1 MGDFYGHRPRPYY
14 GPRFFRL
21 TCTKERNGE
30 LEMTG
35 ATYGQNRM
43 HAVSDARSVYIPAGY
58 TVVLET
64 LDDRYPANVLNR
76 ETIEPKRE

>member
-1 MGDFYGHRPRPYY
+1 MGRPYY

-21 TCTKERNGE
+21 TCTRERNGTE
-30 LEMTG
+30 TTG
-35 ATYGQNRM
+35 ASYGQNRM
-43 HAVSDARSVYIPAGY
+43 LAVSDARNVYIPAGY

-76 ETIEPKRE
+76 ETIEPKGV